1 MAKKLYK
8 SFTINF
14 FFFTVI
20 LANICF
26 YFTLKR
32 TTQRR
37 SDLDIYAIIFN
48 VFLVLMLLSII
59 KLMRKTPQ
67 YLQMS
72 EEKLAAHFEAFS
84 ETQIERKNTK
94 QGTLST
100 DQEFQLYLSNYGLR
114 MCEQCYVIKAS

>member
-1 MAKKLYK
+1 MAKKFEK
-8 SFTINF
+8 NFTVVF
-14 FFFTVI
+14 FFFTVL

-32 TTQRR
+32 TTPKRA
-37 SDLDIYAIIFN
+37 DLDILAIAFN
-48 VFLVLMLLSII
+48 VFQVLMLLSII

-84 ETQIERKNTK
+84 ETQIERRNTK
-94 QGTLST
+94 QETLST
-100 DQEFQLYLSNYGLR
+100 DQEFQLYLHNYGLR
-114 MCEQCYVIKAS
+114 MCETCFVIKVG

>member
-32 TTQRR
+32 TTHRR

>member
-1 MAKKLYK
+1 MAKKFYK
-8 SFTINF
+8 NYTVNF
-14 FFFTVI
+14 FLFTVF

-32 TTQRR
+32 TMPRA
-37 SDLDIYAIIFN
+37 SDLDIYALIFN
-48 VFLVLMLLSII
+48 VFQVLMFLSIV

-84 ETQIERKNTK
+84 ETQIERRNTK
-94 QGTLST
+94 QDSLST
-100 DQEFQLYLSNYGLR
+100 DQEFQLYLNNYGLR
-114 MCEQCYVIKAS
+114 MCEICYVIKVG